1 MLLTE
6 MVELLSEHF
15 NICNSTITNILQ
27 NNNIRIN
34 QRLLLEKEVIM
45 NKQEL
50 KKTTKS
56 NSNTIAN
63 NINEELETKVKETK
77 VKETKVK
84 ETKVKETKV
93 KVEETKVK
101 VEEIKVQEIRVEE
114 NKTNVE
120 IKPVRGRG
128 RPRKNTVMKEEEE
141 EICVE
146 VEEID
151 VDGVTYY
158 KTCENVILSK
168 DLEIEGIMRNG
179 KIMKGVR

>member
-84 ETKVKETKV
+84 
-93 KVEETKVK
+93 ETKVK

>member
-93 KVEETKVK
+93 KVEE
-101 VEEIKVQEIRVEE
+101 IKVQEIRVEEIRVEE

>member
-15 NICNSTITNILQ
+15 NICNSAITNILQ

-93 KVEETKVK
+93 QVEET
-101 VEEIKVQEIRVEE
+101 KVQEIRVEE